1 MHLGEDAFPVRLYIL
16 RQCRRSDETA
26 RLLLAGAHG
35 ITADPAQ
42 PVSVEE
48 HRRLLDVLVRVVVDG
63 LRAR

>member
-1 MHLGEDAFPVRLYIL
+1 MSDAVRRGELAPKRHGLTA
-16 RQCRRSDETA
+16 DETA